1 MGDKYPFLPQ
11 GSENLA
17 RSPVNSNIPHVCILL
32 TCNSVTGKF
41 KQFSGPEKPKVNTA
55 NYASQVIPTDRR
67 TSKSCLSSA
76 YICRGLII
84 KGFLLPKRTED
95 LLLPAFYCK
104 TWVGCIKFT

>member
-41 KQFSGPEKPKVNTA
+41 KQLSGPEKP
-55 NYASQVIPTDRR
+55 
-67 TSKSCLSSA
+67 
-76 YICRGLII
+76 
-84 KGFLLPKRTED
+84 
-95 LLLPAFYCK
+95 
-104 TWVGCIKFT
+104 